1 MTASSL
7 TFSERERDI
16 AAEAMRLDPSI
27 GISAL
32 ANRIGRSKDAAKALR
47 QILEEQLPQADL
59 MRSHP
64 GELEFGLERLFPH
77 PFNTRIVE
85 EDDRDIAALADA
97 IARNGQV
104 EPLVAA
110 RASDCRTEALVIDGV
125 RRLAAL
131 RRLKRATARVV
142 LVELP
147 PDKIAAMI
155 SSRDRMQKRWSAYE
169 FAVHLDKV
177 VAAYGTE
184 KACAEAMRMSADAF
198 SKARAPA
205 QLPDCV
211 TDKIADLRRL
221 SGKDAARLRA
231 EWNRDPSAFQART
244 VDIKEKVSAKA
255 VVNVLVGVAHV
266 TLRGG
271 NITLSRVQL
280 EQAIRDVLAKGEKIP
295 FLIEQL
301 LLSALMPEGGLPSG
315 QDERLVP

>member
-1 MTASSL
+1 MTASSVI
-7 TFSERERDI
+7 FSERERDI
-16 AAEAMRLDPSI
+16 AADVMRKNPSI

-47 QILEEQLPQADL
+47 QILAEQLPQADL

-85 EDDRDIAALADA
+85 EGDMDIAALADA

-104 EPLVAA
+104 EPLVAI

-131 RRLKRATARVV
+131 RRLERTTARVV

-147 PDKIAAMI
+147 PHKIAAMI
-155 SSRDRMQKRWSAYE
+155 SSRDRMQKRWSAYG

-211 TDKIADLRRL
+211 IEKIADLRKI
-221 SGKDAARLRA
+221 SGKDAAKLRA
-231 EWNRDPSAFQART
+231 EWNRDCATVQAAMAGMEDKASARE
-244 VDIKEKVSAKA
+244 VIGI
-255 VVNVLVGVAHV
+255 LVGNTPSLRHDVV
-266 TLRGG
+266 TV
-271 NITLSRVQL
+271 SRVRL
-280 EQAIRDVLAKGEKIP
+280 EQALGAASDGGEAIP
-295 FLIEQL
+295 VALSQL
-301 LLSALMPEGGLPSG
+301 LSELLGVGSSSGPDQKEGLP
-315 QDERLVP
+315 R